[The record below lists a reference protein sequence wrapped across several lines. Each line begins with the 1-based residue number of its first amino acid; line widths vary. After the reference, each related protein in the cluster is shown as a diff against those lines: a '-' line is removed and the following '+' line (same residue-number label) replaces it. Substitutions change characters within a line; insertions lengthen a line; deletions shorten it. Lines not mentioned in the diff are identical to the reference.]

1 MTTSSVTP
9 NSAASAAGAGRGE
22 FEGSDKI
29 DPTRAAAGLARWR
42 RSLAEARGEDPG
54 SLLDRPDRRLTM
66 LRVFGSTR
74 RLADLCLKHPSA
86 AAAALVDDGAS
97 LVLAEA
103 ARDLTG
109 LSGGVGGAD
118 ALYGALAPIKCRADL
133 AIAIAEISGLWSAAE
148 AAVVRADFAVRLI
161 ETALSWL
168 VRGAVSRGELGAA
181 KDSAPCRQC
190 LRAAGGD
197 LAHEDL
203 APYGPLEIAVI
214 YDERF

>member
-86 AAAALVDDGAS
+86 AAAALVGP
-97 LVLAEA
+97 
-103 ARDLTG
+103 ARSGKPPEQQQRRDEHGG
-109 LSGGVGGAD
+109 L
-118 ALYGALAPIKCRADL
+118 
-133 AIAIAEISGLWSAAE
+133 
-148 AAVVRADFAVRLI
+148 
-161 ETALSWL
+161 
-168 VRGAVSRGELGAA
+168 
-181 KDSAPCRQC
+181 
-190 LRAAGGD
+190 GGD
-197 LAHEDL
+197 AVAHGST
-203 APYGPLEIAVI
+203 A
-214 YDERF
+214 